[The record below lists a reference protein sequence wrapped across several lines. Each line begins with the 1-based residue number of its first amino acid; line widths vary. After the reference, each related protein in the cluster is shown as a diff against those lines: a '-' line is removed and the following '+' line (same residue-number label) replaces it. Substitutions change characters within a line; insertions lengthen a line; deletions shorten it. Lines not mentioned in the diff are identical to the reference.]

1 MVTPIKLLALDQLD
15 KRLPRLHKAAQEINR
30 QAPHDGW
37 VKAIRS
43 ALGISE
49 RSFAKRLGVVSGSL
63 QNLERNERSGS
74 VTLESLRRAAE
85 ALDADLVYAIVPR
98 KPLRAVINERARE
111 LALERLKPIAQS
123 MALED
128 QSLSAKQFE
137 RQVEELARDLE
148 KKPAELW
155 R

>member
-1 MVTPIKLLALDQLD
+1 MTTPIKLLALDQLD
-15 KRLPRLHKAAQEINR
+15 KRLPRLRKAAQEINR
-30 QAPHDGW
+30 QAPARGW
-37 VKAIRS
+37 VKTLRG

-49 RSFAKRLGVVSGSL
+49 RSFAKRLGVVPGSL
-63 QNLERNERSGS
+63 QDLERNERKGS

-85 ALDADLVYAIVPR
+85 ALDADLVYALVPR
-98 KPLRAVINERARE
+98 KPLRAVIRRRART

-128 QSLSAKQFE
+128 QALSANQLE
-137 RQVEELARDLE
+137 RRVDELARDLE

>member
-15 KRLPRLHKAAQEINR
+15 KRLPRLRKAAQEINR
-30 QAPHDGW
+30 QAPRGGW

-98 KPLRAVINERARE
+98 KALRAVISERARG

-123 MALED
+123 MTLED
-128 QSLSAKQFE
+128 QSLSKKQFE
-137 RQVEELARDLE
+137 RQVDELARDLE
-148 KKPAELW
+148 KKPTELW